1 MQIREA
7 SELTYVSQKSRD
19 LRLCLVS
26 DPLGFDCFQ
35 VLASEDIAWYEFT
48 AKLRIIGSSHAVT
61 FSMNKGGMTEVLAC
75 VEPSSLPV
83 QPFHVGSVLDQ
94 AALSNAAG
102 AGGQGANCHYRFDAI
117 SVPLDT
123 RLMKSAAKCRDKSAA
138 LYVSFPRR
146 PGDMSPFTLLVWNTT
161 AEGLGIYSVHT
172 YPGEKLAICTLSSF
186 SCVPLGSHLAV
197 VPPGMPGVSLN

>member
-1 MQIREA
+1 M
-7 SELTYVSQKSRD
+7 ELTYVSQQAHD
-19 LRLCLVS
+19 LRLCLIS
-26 DPLGFDCFQ
+26 EKLDSDCFQ
-35 VLASEDIAWYEFT
+35 LLASEDIAWHNFT
-48 AKLRIIGSSHAVT
+48 ATLRVIGSSHAVT
-61 FSMNKGGMTEVLAC
+61 FTMNEVGMTEVLAC

-83 QPFHVGSVLDQ
+83 QPFYVGPAIDTSTAQ
-94 AALSNAAG
+94 NAAG
-102 AGGQGANCHYRFDAI
+102 SAGEEVDCHYRFDAI

-146 PGDMSPFTLLVWNTT
+146 PGDMSPFTLLAWNTT

-186 SCVPLGSHLAV
+186 SCVPVGSHLAI
-197 VPPGMPGVSLN
+197 VPPAMPGVS